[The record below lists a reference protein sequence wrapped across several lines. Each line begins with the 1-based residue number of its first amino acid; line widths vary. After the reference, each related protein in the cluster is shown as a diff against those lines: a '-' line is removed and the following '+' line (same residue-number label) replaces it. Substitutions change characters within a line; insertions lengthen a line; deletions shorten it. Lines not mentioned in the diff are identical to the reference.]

1 MTARRLRAALAAG
14 VAVLALATASV
25 PAHAQWIV
33 FDPTNFS
40 QNVLTAARELQQVNN
55 EIQSL
60 ENQAT
65 MLINQARN
73 LASLP
78 YSSLAQLEQS
88 ITQTQQLLAQAQRIA
103 YSVTTI
109 DQAFTQ
115 TYPQAYSSSTSSQ
128 QLLADAQ
135 TRWQN
140 SLAGFQDAMRVQA
153 GVVQNLDSTRT
164 QIDALIS
171 SSQSATGA
179 LQAAAVRQ
187 SAHRRSRP
195 SSSPTSPPSWRR
207 SRAPRAWKA
216 RAMSRTRRRRSNS
229 SPTSSTT
236 APATS
241 PAPRRCSTDA
251 RPTVPSPAIA
261 RAAGF
266 VVVAAAI
273 VATALHFRHDGT
285 SASRA
290 GSYARGRERSARP

>member
-1 MTARRLRAALAAG
+1 MTARRLRAVLAAS
-14 VAVLALATASV
+14 AAILTLATASV

-78 YSSLAQLEQS
+78 FSALAQLEQS
-88 ITQTQQLLAQAQRIA
+88 ITQTEQLLAQAQRIA
-103 YSVTTI
+103 YSVTSI

-128 QLLADAQ
+128 QLLAGAQ

-153 GVVQNLDSTRT
+153 GAVQNLDSTRT
-164 QIDALIS
+164 QIDALIT
-171 SSQSATGA
+171 SSQSAAGA
-179 LQAAAVRQ
+179 LQAAQ
-187 SAHRRSRP
+187 SG
-195 SSSPTSPPSWRR
+195 
-207 SRAPRAWKA
+207 
-216 RAMSRTRRRRSNS
+216 NQL
-229 SPTSSTT
+229 T
-236 APATS
+236 ALQTKQLADLTGVM
-241 PAPRRCSTDA
+241 A
-251 RPTVPSPAIA
+251 AIA
-261 RAAGF
+261 RAQSLEGART
-266 VVVAAAI
+266 VANQLQAQQQ
-273 VATALHFRHDGT
+273 LSNFLNYGPGYQPG
-285 SASRA
+285 SAQMFH
-290 GSYARGRERSARP
+290 